1 MTVAV
6 VALAVAVMGCGAHRH
21 DRPNAAGGLRLTAA
35 VPAPVL
41 VTCGEAAQATPIRVV
56 CPSLVPAGGVV
67 DHGPQI
73 TARDVYTMS
82 FNNGQVPGHIH
93 WEVGAGTLEGVA
105 TAEFDERDW
114 DAPAPKQP
122 ARLIGARRCAGLL
135 VMLYRFPQSDGQL
148 EGHDIALATVGPITY
163 FASIHGYSHDGPD
176 VDMLLAILRSVRA
189 DHVTRVGPAVGAG
202 RAVVAE

>member
-6 VALAVAVMGCGAHRH
+6 VVLAAALTGCGAHRH
-21 DRPNAAGGLRLTAA
+21 DRPHAAGGLRLTAD

-41 VTCGEAAQATPIRVV
+41 VTCGEAAQGTRIRVV

-67 DHGPQI
+67 DHGPEV

-148 EGHDIALATVGPITY
+148 EGHDVALATVGPITY
-163 FASIHGYSHDGPD
+163 FASIHGYSHDDAD
-176 VDMLLAILRSVRA
+176 VDMLLAILRSARG
-189 DHVTRVGPAVGAG
+189 DHVTRVGPAVGAC
-202 RAVVAE
+202 RAVVPK